1 MADEQPKKYIEL
13 TPNIISKIVND
24 KDEYDLFLKALR
36 EGTTDD
42 FFKRDKKAYG
52 GLAGETEERSVGSLM
67 DNDIRQP
74 EKPKFILELADAG
87 MTRDQEIGLHLFII
101 GSGVGPGGGMSGDQ
115 IYAIEQSEKWLLEN
129 LSDTEKRKYGLDK

>member
-1 MADEQPKKYIEL
+1 MEEKQKKYIEL
-13 TPNIISKIVND
+13 TPNIIEQLVND
-24 KDEYDLFLKALR
+24 KDEYDLFLKSLR

-42 FFKRDKKAYG
+42 FFNRDKKALG
-52 GLAGETEERSVGSLM
+52 GLAEEPERRSVGSLM

-74 EKPKFILELADAG
+74 EKPRLVIELADSG
-87 MTRDQEIGLHLFII
+87 MTRDQEIGFHLFII

-115 IYAIEQSEKWLLEN
+115 IYAIEESQKWLLEN